1 MNRTRPSQPS
11 LLLGRLLTMN
21 ERRNPSVPSLG
32 LVAFVVAAALLL
44 HVGSGHTQDETAAT
58 PVDPA
63 TGEAL
68 AGEGAEGETAAA
80 VPAAP
85 GPAPT
90 TSDIKPKPAEM
101 SPRAIRGLMLDIVY
115 TGERLVAVGERGNIV
130 ASKDGIRWAQVAV
143 PVRSTLT
150 GLSFV
155 DSKNGWAVGH
165 DATILHTADG
175 GRTWTVQSFNP
186 GLLKPLHDVFFVD
199 AKQGYAFGSFGLFWH
214 TSDGGKTWME
224 VAAPAVLEEGY
235 HLNGM
240 TRLKDGQLLLVGE
253 SGLLAVSAD
262 GTSWDRLE
270 SPYEGSFFGVL
281 PRGEKGAIAFGLRG
295 NAYVSDDVRAGGWR
309 KVNLATISSVFG
321 GYVMADGSIV
331 LVGADAVVLTV
342 LPDETVERVATFAG
356 VDSSGTINGVV
367 RWPGGLM
374 MVGESGVQ
382 PYQTKSAPTV
392 RSVVTRD
399 VETTQDF

>member
-1 MNRTRPSQPS
+1 MNRIRPSQLP
-11 LLLGRLLTMN
+11 LLLGRQHPMN
-21 ERRNPSVPSLG
+21 ERRNLSILSFG
-32 LVAFVVAAALLL
+32 LVALVLSTALLL
-44 HVGSGHTQDETAAT
+44 PVGIGHTQDDPAAA

-63 TGEAL
+63 TGEAV
-68 AGEGAEGETAAA
+68 AGEATEGEAAA
-80 VPAAP
+80 AEPAAP

-90 TSDIKPKPAEM
+90 SSDIKPRPAEM

-155 DSKNGWAVGH
+155 DGQNGWAVGH
-165 DATILHTADG
+165 DATIIHTTDG
-175 GRTWTVQSFNP
+175 GRSWAVQSFNP

-199 AKQGYAFGSFGLFWH
+199 AKQGYVFGSFGLFWE
-214 TSDGGKTWME
+214 TRDGGKTWME

-253 SGLLAVSAD
+253 SGLLAASTD
-262 GTSWDRLE
+262 GTTWDRLP

-295 NAYVSDDVRAGGWR
+295 NAYVTDDVRAGAWR
-309 KVNLATISSVFG
+309 KINLATVSSVFG

-356 VDSSGTINGVV
+356 VDSSGTISGLV

-392 RSVVTRD
+392 RSVVTREL
-399 VETTQDF
+399 ETTKEF

>member
-1 MNRTRPSQPS
+1 MIESRDPSIPS
-11 LLLGRLLTMN
+11 LALGA
-21 ERRNPSVPSLG
+21 
-32 LVAFVVAAALLL
+32 LVLAAALLL
-44 HVGSGHTQDETAAT
+44 PVGIGHSQDEPAAA

-63 TGEAL
+63 AGEAVI
-68 AGEGAEGETAAA
+68 GEATEGESAEAA
-80 VPAAP
+80 PAPP
-85 GPAPT
+85 GPAQT
-90 TSDIKPKPAEM
+90 TSDVKPKDAEM
-101 SPRAIRGLMLDIVY
+101 SPRAIRGLMLDIAY
-115 TGERLVAVGERGNIV
+115 TGERLIAVGERGNIV

-143 PVRSTLT
+143 PVRATLT

-155 DSKNGWAVGH
+155 DAQNGWAVGH
-165 DATILHTADG
+165 DATILHTTDG
-175 GRTWTVQSFNP
+175 GRTWAVQSFNP
-186 GLLKPLHDVFFVD
+186 GLLKPLHDVYFVD
-199 AKQGYAFGSFGLFWH
+199 GQQGYVFGSFGLFWR
-214 TSDGGKTWME
+214 TQDGGKTWME
-224 VAAPAVLEEGY
+224 VGAPAVLEEGY

-262 GTSWDRLE
+262 GNTWDRLP

-295 NAYVSDDVRAGGWR
+295 NAYVTDDVRAGAWR
-309 KVNLATISSVFG
+309 KVNLATVSSVFG

-342 LPDETVERVATFAG
+342 QPDETVERVATFAG
-356 VDSSGTINGVV
+356 VDTSGTINGVV

-392 RSVVTRD
+392 RSVVTRE